1 MTTTSLISLETA
13 PTEFIEASGIKFAY
27 RRLGPREGI
36 PMILLQ
42 HFTGTMDSWDP
53 AVVNGLAGSR
63 PVIVFDNSGV
73 GRSSGTTPDNVAQ
86 MTADAEQFI
95 AALGFAKIDLL
106 GYSLG
111 GFVAQSLA
119 AKHSGLVR
127 NLILVGTAPQGG
139 EEHLLKVLKEAF
151 SHKEAPDTRLP
162 LFFTS
167 SAASQAAGLAF
178 LKRASVR
185 TVDRDPESGTAVSDP
200 QAKALIGW
208 CASKDPGN
216 ATLKAIHQ
224 PVLVVSGSDDT
235 MLPDGNAYFLFK
247 HLKNAQLI
255 LYPDSGH
262 GALFQYSTLFVDH
275 VLLFLNDTE
284 GSLSATK
291 TTP

>member
-1 MTTTSLISLETA
+1 MTTISLETA
-13 PTEFIEASGIKFAY
+13 PNEFIEASGIKFAY
-27 RRLGPREGI
+27 RRLGPREGM
-36 PMILLQ
+36 PLILLQ

-53 AVVNGLAGSR
+53 AVVNGLAASR

-73 GRSSGTTPDNVAQ
+73 GKSSGKTPDNVAQ
-86 MTADAEQFI
+86 MVADAEQFF

-111 GFVAQSLA
+111 EFIAQSVA
-119 AKHSGLVR
+119 AKKSGIVR
-127 NLILVGTAPQGG
+127 KLILVSTAPQGG
-139 EEHLLKVLKEAF
+139 EEHLLKVLKEAR

-167 SAASQAAGLAF
+167 SAASQAAGRAF
-178 LKRASVR
+178 LDRASVR
-185 TVDRDPESGTAVSDP
+185 TVDRDPESSKAVSDP
-200 QAKALIGW
+200 QAKALIDW
-208 CASKDPGN
+208 CASKDPEN
-216 ATLKAIHQ
+216 AILNSIDQ

-235 MLPDGNAYFLFK
+235 MLPDGNAYFMFK

-275 VLLFLNDTE
+275 VLLFLNH
-284 GSLSATK
+284 
-291 TTP
+291 